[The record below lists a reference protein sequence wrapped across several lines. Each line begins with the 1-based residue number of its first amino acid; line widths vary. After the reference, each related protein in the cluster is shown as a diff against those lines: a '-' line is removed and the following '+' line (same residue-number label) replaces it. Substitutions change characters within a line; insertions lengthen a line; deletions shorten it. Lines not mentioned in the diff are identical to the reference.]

1 MFKALAR
8 PTKELF
14 DDDAL
19 LPLPLLSSRRSGGPP
34 PPPPPA
40 AISGSIAM
48 IFSVRGDIESL
59 IERGEG
65 PKYKSRLV
73 GACVMVMKKLFCEEC
88 VAESWKRPRNFG
100 GNWHNCVCPIGQVI
114 LSKKGN
120 KKQLR
125 ELQ

>member
-14 DDDAL
+14 DDEAL

-34 PPPPPA
+34 PPPPPPA

-48 IFSVRGDIESL
+48 IFCVEDRRGGIESL

-65 PKYKSRLV
+65 PNLRKYVDVDWLV
-73 GACVMVMKKLFCEEC
+73 RGEEG
-88 VAESWKRPRNFG
+88 V
-100 GNWHNCVCPIGQVI
+100 
-114 LSKKGN
+114 L
-120 KKQLR
+120 
-125 ELQ
+125 